1 MRIYSEQ
8 LAQELSTGLRAC
20 YLILGDEP
28 LQKMEC
34 LLQIRKAASKAGFT
48 DVYRFSTDE
57 EPLPW
62 NDIYTASQSLSL
74 FATRQIIELD
84 VSDKWPKE
92 WPDRI
97 QELLNNLNSDVL
109 LIVLGPRINTQQS
122 KSRWFTALN
131 EQGVHIPVAFPDARF
146 FPRWMQTRCQ
156 QHGIK
161 VSSDGLTFLCHAFEG
176 NLLAAA
182 QELEKLALLNLPSPI
197 SLETLQHTITR
208 QNAFDP
214 FQWMDTLLDGKSQ
227 RGLRMLQQLRQEGA
241 EPGFLCWT
249 IAKDIELLWSLRRAQ
264 DARQSLALVFQHT
277 KTWQSRQQKLT
288 QALQRLSALQ
298 IQDML
303 QMLTEL
309 DRCIRTFDNEAAWL
323 WLETLTL
330 AFRGTNS
337 LHFTLVDLTAPQRGS
352 ITSF

>member
-1 MRIYSEQ
+1 MRVYSEQ

-34 LLQIRKAASKAGFT
+34 LHLVRQSARKAGFS
-48 DVYRFSTDE
+48 DVYRFSTEE

-74 FATRQIIELD
+74 FSTRQIIELD

-97 QELLNNLNSDVL
+97 QELQKNLHPDVL
-109 LIVLGPRINTQQS
+109 LIVLGPRINSQQS

-131 EQGVHIPVAFPDARF
+131 EQGVHIPVSFPDARF
-146 FPRWMQTRCQ
+146 FPRWMQNRCQ
-156 QHGIK
+156 QHGIR

-182 QELEKLALLNLPSPI
+182 QELEKLALLNIPSPI
-197 SLETLQHTITR
+197 ALETL

-227 RGLRMLQQLRQEGA
+227 RGLRMLLQLRQEGV

-249 IAKDIELLWSLRRAQ
+249 IAKDIELLWSLRQAQ
-264 DARQSLALVFQHT
+264 DARQSLAPIFQYA
-277 KTWQSRQQKLT
+277 KTWQNRQQKLT
-288 QALQRLSALQ
+288 QALQRLSATQ

-309 DRCIRTFDNEAAWL
+309 DRSIRTFDNDAAWL

-337 LHFTLVDLTAPQRGS
+337 LHFTLVDLTAPQHSS
-352 ITSF
+352 ITSI